1 MRNGR
6 IFIAWVKHSR
16 RSQLIAEKLGLRLF
30 LVHALKRRPWLA
42 PLRYLLQSWQTWQ
55 ILMREKPGLVFVQN
69 PPIFAALIVYVYAR
83 LWGARFVID
92 SHSAAFMGGAWRWS
106 LPLHAYLSR
115 RAVTTIITNPY
126 LEAQVQAW
134 GAPTFIIADI
144 PTVFPAGRPYPLN
157 GRFSVAVINTFAPDE
172 PLDEVLAA
180 ARALPEV
187 QFLIT
192 GDPIRANRAHLANGP
207 ANVTFTGFLPDEN
220 YIGMLRAVNAIVVL
234 TTRDHTMQRGA
245 CEAVSL
251 GKPIITSD
259 WPLLREYFH
268 KGTLHV
274 DNTAA
279 GLAAAIRE
287 MQTRERELE
296 REVSALQAERR
307 AEWETKQTEIERWLA
322 AAGVPAWNR
331 TAHQR
336 EAR

>member
-1 MRNGR
+1 MRDGR
-6 IFIAWVKHSR
+6 VFIAWVKHSR
-16 RSQLIAEKLGLRLF
+16 RSQLIAEKLGMRLF

-42 PLRYLLQSWQTWQ
+42 PLRYLLQSLETWQ
-55 ILMREKPGLVFVQN
+55 ILAREKPGLVFVQN
-69 PPIFAALIVYVYAR
+69 PPIFAALIVYAYAR

-92 SHSAAFMGGAWRWS
+92 SHSAAFIGGAWRWS
-106 LPLHAYLSR
+106 LPVHAFLSR
-115 RAVTTIITNPY
+115 RAVMTIVTNSH
-126 LEAQVQAW
+126 LEAQVRAW

-144 PTVFPAGRPYPLN
+144 PAVFPPGRPFPLD

-180 ARALPEV
+180 ARSLPEV

-192 GDPIRANRAHLANGP
+192 GDPIRANRAHLTNGP
-207 ANVTFTGFLPDEN
+207 ANVKFTGFLPDED
-220 YIGMLRAVNAIVVL
+220 YLGLLRSVNAIVVL

-279 GLAAAIRE
+279 SLAAAIRE

-296 REVSALQAERR
+296 REVAELQAERR
-307 AEWETKQTEIERWLA
+307 LEWETKQDQIERRLA
-322 AAGVPAWNR
+322 AAGVPRPAPV
-331 TAHQR
+331 APP
-336 EAR
+336 A